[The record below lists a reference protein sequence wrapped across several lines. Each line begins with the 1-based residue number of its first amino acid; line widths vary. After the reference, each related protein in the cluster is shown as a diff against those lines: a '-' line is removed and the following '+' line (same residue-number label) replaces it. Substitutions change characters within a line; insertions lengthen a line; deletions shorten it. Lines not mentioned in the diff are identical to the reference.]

1 MTRAAQETTNSHGNG
16 TAQPPI
22 ANPETPSG
30 KGAGDE
36 NFPVGSF
43 LLPAHLR
50 PHVAAFYALVRAGD
64 DIADNPDLE
73 AQDKI
78 DRLDALQAALK
89 GEPGYGTGYEK
100 AHRLRAS
107 LDITGV
113 TDRHACDLLS
123 AFRQDAEK
131 SRYANWQELLGYC
144 ELSAN
149 PVGRF
154 LLDLHGEENSGYVYS
169 DGLCTILQII
179 NHVQDCADD
188 YKELDRVYIPQ
199 DWMTAH
205 GVSVVDLASPA
216 SNQGLR
222 AVLDQILAGVDH
234 MLPTAL
240 KLPAALKNRRL
251 AMESSTIIRLA
262 VRLTARLKRQDPW
275 TERVDLTKVDF
286 ALSGLAGIAQG
297 LFGSRPQ

>member
-1 MTRAAQETTNSHGNG
+1 MTRAAQETTNTDWNAG
-16 TAQPPI
+16 TRPPI
-22 ANPETPSG
+22 AAPETPSG
-30 KGAGDE
+30 KGSGDE
-36 NFPVGSF
+36 NFPVGSV

-73 AQDKI
+73 AKGKV

-89 GEPGYGTGYEK
+89 GEAGYGKGYEK

-107 LDITGV
+107 LDATGV

-123 AFRQDAEK
+123 AFRQDATK

-154 LLDLHGEENSGYVYS
+154 LLDLHGEDNSGYVYS
-169 DGLCTILQII
+169 DALCTVLQII
-179 NHVQDCADD
+179 NHLQDFGDD
-188 YKELDRVYIPQ
+188 YMELDRVYIPQ

-205 GVSVVDLASPA
+205 GISVVDLASA
-216 SNQGLR
+216 TSNPGLR
-222 AVLDQILAGVDH
+222 AVLDQVLIGVDD
-234 MLPTAL
+234 MLVTAL
-240 KLPAALKNRRL
+240 KLPANLKNRRL
-251 AMESSTIIRLA
+251 AMESSTIVRLA
-262 VRLTARLKRQDPW
+262 VRLTARLKRQDPLA
-275 TERVDLTKVDF
+275 ERVDLSKVDF
-286 ALSGLAGIAQG
+286 ALSGLAGITQG